1 MAVNIKDIRIPW
13 LKSRQKSPLI
23 PDDIHMLN
31 NGIAFDEAQD
41 SMDYL
46 WYEVEERDNGRIYR
60 GFRVV
65 RLLELKFIPLDA
77 RADAGLLQKMKTVL
91 RSLYGAKVSFVY
103 LTAGIFTD
111 PAVGIIQCYGV
122 SVFASDKETAVK
134 VSSNALS
141 ALKSAMTGAFRQMK
155 LSSLNP
161 ETGMWIFGAMADMKH
176 ALVVV
181 GQPDPRENAKG
192 GSQALFSNPLVDSNG
207 VGQQY
212 SLQQNEIMFRGMSTL
227 KEDFIFMV
235 MTSPVALADIS
246 EMLIGL
252 AEQTSTWASWQSG
265 VRGASFGISLPA
277 ILSGAMMQ
285 SSAVGFGESEG
296 TSHSDGTAQ
305 SIGTAHTEGTAHT
318 QGTAH
323 TVGTTHAFTVSD
335 MASSGIA
342 TSESTSVTEG
352 TAHSEGNAVSN
363 GTVQTNGSS
372 GSHSTSIGNA
382 DSVGVG
388 ANVNSHLGLNAGVN
402 AGVGGG
408 YSANYGHTWSSG
420 EADSSGWMASSG
432 TSQSETSSSS
442 DTTSQ
447 ATSQSTG
454 VTRSSSSSHGTAES
468 WGSSQATTTSESDT
482 VSESDTN
489 SESNTNSQS
498 DSTMNGSSL
507 SQMLGRGASS
517 GLAVGVAPSFSI
529 NQSYQWQFD
538 PAILVTQILRTQQK
552 LLEVAS
558 KEGAF
563 YTDAYAFTRSTQGKQ
578 AMMGLIPEAFHG
590 TEDVITGVQTRDL
603 TAEEETYILNHAGA
617 FSPSSRVETIP
628 EVMSG
633 YMDSTMLTLLQL
645 SAYTAPGMFE
655 MGTATTVQES
665 TPDFAF
671 YPNMKGDV
679 ILANQWSSELAE
691 ITGMPLR
698 LTPDRHFHTAFCGD
712 TGFGK
717 SVSAERVAYETTA
730 KWHYRTI
737 ILDFGQGWRRAMS
750 WPGLE
755 GRVDVRQVFPGAR
768 RPLRWNILQVPKRMD
783 PGRYRTMVAELMAN
797 AGRMGPRQ
805 LGFLRRA
812 ITEEYVACG
821 VLNDSKVDLVG
832 YTVVRSEAEVAA
844 FKNRRE
850 ELNQVS
856 EGEHPELTEI
866 QKMLDKSMPVKPVES
881 KLPGVNVGTKFS
893 SLQSS
898 DVQAILVE
906 RSKKASI
913 SSVIKRLRAMQNTLS
928 KNDQTSRTSLEG
940 LLLRVEIFEDGEMAR
955 QYGPGPDS
963 LPIEDLGLLGPEDDA
978 WGMVVIEGGSEMS
991 DEFSKSAILSLLAS
1005 VLYYDAVSRRRES
1018 LSGIKFPPM
1027 QIFFEEANKILTGV
1041 STGGAAS
1048 DQPGTSGSGVSEIFQ
1063 TMWRDGRKYRIFLHL
1078 MVQTVSELP
1087 EGIMSSCNNIFVV
1100 QTKNAKDRDAV
1111 MAHIGRSE
1119 KGFVN
1124 TEYKRYLARI
1134 PIKMA
1139 VVKLGYSDDVTQLE
1153 PVLVNPLRVP
1163 GEEPDDN
1170 EIVKKLGTR

>member
-1 MAVNIKDIRIPW
+1 MAVNINDIKIPW
-13 LKSRQKSPLI
+13 LKSRQTKLPLI
-23 PDDIHMLN
+23 PDDIRMLN

-41 SMDYL
+41 TMDYL
-46 WYEVEERDNGRIYR
+46 WYEVEERDNGRNYR
-60 GFRVV
+60 GYRVV

-141 ALKSAMTGAFRQMK
+141 ALKSAMTGSFRQMK
-155 LSSLNP
+155 LSPLNP
-161 ETGMWIFGAMADMKH
+161 QTGSWIFGAMADMKH

-192 GSQALFSNPLVDSNG
+192 GSQALFSNPLVDSSG
-207 VGQQY
+207 GAQQY
-212 SLQQNEIMFRGMSTL
+212 SLQQNEILFRGMSTL
-227 KEDFIFMV
+227 KEDFLFMV
-235 MTSPVALADIS
+235 MTSPISLGDIS

-285 SSAVGFGESEG
+285 SSAQGFGESEG

-305 SIGTAHTEGTAHT
+305 STGVAQTQGTAHTEGVAHT
-318 QGTAH
+318 SGTSH
-323 TVGTTHAFTVSD
+323 SFGVSE
-335 MASSGIA
+335 MTSTGIA
-342 TSESTSVTEG
+342 NSESTSVSEG
-352 TAHSEGNAVSN
+352 TAHSEGSAVSN
-363 GTVQTNGSS
+363 GTVQTSGSS
-372 GSHSTSIGNA
+372 GSQTTSIGNS
-382 DSVGVG
+382 DSVGMG
-388 ANVNSHLGLNAGVN
+388 ANVNSHVGLNAGVN

-420 EADSSGWMASSG
+420 EASSSGWMASSG

-442 DTTSQ
+442 DTTSSS
-447 ATSQSTG
+447 TSQSTG
-454 VTRSSSSSHGTAES
+454 VTRSSSSSHGTSES
-468 WGSSQATTTSESDT
+468 WGTTQATTTSESDT
-482 VSESDTN
+482 VSQSNTTSESDT
-489 SESNTNSQS
+489 TSQS
-498 DSTMNGSSL
+498 DSSMVGSAV
-507 SQMLGRGASS
+507 SQMVGKGASS
-517 GLAVGVAPSFSI
+517 GLAVGIAPSFSI

-563 YTDAYAFTRSTQGKQ
+563 YTDAYAFTRSPQGKQ

-717 SVSAERVAYETTA
+717 SVSAERMAYETTL

-737 ILDFGQGWRRAMS
+737 ILDFGQGWRRALK
-750 WPGLE
+750 WTGLE

-783 PGRYRTMVAELMAN
+783 PGRYRSMLAELLAN

-812 ITEEYVACG
+812 ITKEYEKCG
-821 VLNDSKVDLVG
+821 VLLSTEFKG
-832 YTVVRSEAEVAA
+832 YDVVRNEAEVDAVER
-844 FKNRRE
+844 RRE
-850 ELNQVS
+850 ELLQKQPVN
-856 EGEHPELTEI
+856 GDPMDDI
-866 QKMLDKSMPVKPVES
+866 QNFLSQNMPNPAAQNLPPV
-881 KLPGVNVGTKFS
+881 NIGTRLS

-898 DVQAILVE
+898 DTQAIYVE
-906 RSKKASI
+906 RSKRASI
-913 SSVIKRLRAMQNTLS
+913 SNVVKGLREIQNGLG

-940 LLLRVEIFEDGEMAR
+940 LLLRVETFEDGEMAR
-955 QYGPGPDS
+955 QYGPGTDS
-963 LPIEDLGLLGPEDDA
+963 LPIEDLGLLGPKDDP
-978 WGMVVIEGGSEMS
+978 WGMVVVEGGAEMS
-991 DEFSKSAILSLLAS
+991 DEFAKSAILSLLAS

-1027 QIFFEEANKILTGV
+1027 QIFFEEANKILAGV
-1041 STGGAAS
+1041 SSGGAAS

-1078 MVQTVSELP
+1078 MVQTISELP

-1124 TEYKRYLARI
+1124 TEYKRYLSRI

-1139 VVKLGYSDDVTQLE
+1139 VVKLGYSDDVTLLE

-1163 GEEPDDN
+1163 GDEPDDN
-1170 EIVKKLGTR
+1170 EIVMRLQTMK